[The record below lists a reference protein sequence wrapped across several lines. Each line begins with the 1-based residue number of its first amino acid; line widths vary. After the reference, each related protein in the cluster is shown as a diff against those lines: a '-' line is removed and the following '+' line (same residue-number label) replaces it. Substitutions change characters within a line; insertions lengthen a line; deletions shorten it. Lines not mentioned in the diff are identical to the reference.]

1 MPCVPPRKRPNRFV
15 FLTVARPRSAAAR
28 LISAG
33 ACGRPHKRVRVAA
46 ASLARGAARPGFG
59 TDVHGGLHRGAV
71 AGCSSYSRRVG
82 RGWEQ
87 GVCPQQPTRERAA
100 RKEGATRSSRKSCRS
115 VCCGGGAGG
124 WIWDVVRVDRR
135 PHTPPSMSSTPNG
148 GGQWSPLRRRHVD
161 GSWTLSWSRTP
172 RRRVCVRGW
181 YDSATEVQRAP
192 TASVS
197 RPMPHALRNRIR
209 KRGVTAS
216 RRVWSAI
223 DWVRPHRQ
231 APCLTTSPPNV
242 RGNSSDPATRF
253 CGGAGSGG

>member
-1 MPCVPPRKRPNRFV
+1 MWASSQARAGGGSLVSARRRAPRGWHR
-15 FLTVARPRSAAAR
+15 RPRWTPQRRCSWMQQLQSPSGPWVGAGCVSAAAHTR
-28 LISAG
+28 EG
-33 ACGRPHKRVRVAA
+33 CPEGRRDEI
-46 ASLARGAARPGFG
+46 LAEELPQCVLWRWCWGLDLGCSKSRQTPTHPSIHVVNAQWRGAMVSIAS
-59 TDVHGGLHRGAV
+59 TT
-71 AGCSSYSRRVG
+71 CRRIV
-82 RGWEQ
+82 
-87 GVCPQQPTRERAA
+87 
-100 RKEGATRSSRKSCRS
+100 
-115 VCCGGGAGG
+115 
-124 WIWDVVRVDRR
+124 
-135 PHTPPSMSSTPNG
+135 
-148 GGQWSPLRRRHVD
+148 
-161 GSWTLSWSRTP
+161 TLSWSRTP